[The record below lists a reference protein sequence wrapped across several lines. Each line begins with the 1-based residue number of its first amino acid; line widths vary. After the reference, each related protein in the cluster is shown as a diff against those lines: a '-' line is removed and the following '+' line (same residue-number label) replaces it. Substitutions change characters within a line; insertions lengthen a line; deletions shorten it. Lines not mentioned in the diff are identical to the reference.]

1 VTVESPQR
9 YLADSPW
16 IGGRTAGVFVAW
28 LIGGLVGGIAAGLAG
43 FDPLVDAA
51 GLTVV
56 IVFQTGAALL
66 AVTLYSQ
73 SAGTGSLASDVGLR
87 LEPRQWYGIPLGFA
101 AQLAAGLIL
110 VPLVEVL
117 NLSDAPQAV
126 SEIAGGTL
134 DTPGRVLLFISFVIV
149 GPLGEEVVFRGVF
162 LAWLSRRMGPFAAV
176 VVSAAAF
183 GLIHWEGPAT
193 VAPVIGLFLIGLVLG
208 YAAVRH
214 GNLSMALW
222 IHAGVN
228 LLAFL
233 VLIYEDRLIGWLD
246 EVESGLN
253 LVRLWF
259 G

>member
-1 VTVESPQR
+1 MTVESPQR
-9 YLADSPW
+9 YLAASPW
-16 IGGRTAGVFVAW
+16 SGSRTLGVFVAW
-28 LIGGLVGGIAAGLAG
+28 LMGGLVGGVAAGLAG
-43 FDPLVDAA
+43 FDPFVDAA

-56 IVFQTGAALL
+56 IAFQSGAALL

-73 SAGTGSLASDVGLR
+73 SAGTGSLSMDVGLE
-87 LEPRQWYGIPLGFA
+87 LKPRHWFGIPLGFA
-101 AQLAAGLIL
+101 AQWAAGLIL
-110 VPLVEVL
+110 IPLIDML

-126 SEIAGGTL
+126 SEIAGGTI

-162 LAWLSRRMGPFAAV
+162 LAWLSRRMGPMAAV
-176 VVSAAAF
+176 LVSAAAF
-183 GLIHWEGPAT
+183 GLIHWEGPDT
-193 VAPVIGLFLIGLVLG
+193 VAPVVGLFLIGLVLG
-208 YAAVRH
+208 YAAIRY

-233 VLIYEDRLIGWLD
+233 VLIYEDRIIEWLD
-246 EVESGLN
+246 ELESGLN

>member
-1 VTVESPQR
+1 MTVETSER
-9 YLADSPW
+9 YLSESPW
-16 IGGRTAGVFVAW
+16 TGNRTIGVFVGW
-28 LIGGLVGGIAAGLAG
+28 LVGGLVGGIVAALVG

-56 IVFQTGAALL
+56 IAFQTGAALL
-66 AVTLYSQ
+66 AVTLYGQ
-73 SAGTGSLASDVGLR
+73 SVGTGSLAADVGLVLR
-87 LEPRQWYGIPLGFA
+87 PRQWYGIPLGFA
-101 AQLAAGLIL
+101 AQWAAGLIL

-126 SEIAGGTL
+126 SDIAGDTL

-149 GPLGEEVVFRGVF
+149 GPLGEEIVFRGVL
-162 LAWLSRRMGPFAAV
+162 LAWLSRRMGPTAAV
-176 VVSAAAF
+176 FVSAAAF
-183 GLIHWEGPAT
+183 GLIHWEGPDT
-193 VAPVIGLFLIGLVLG
+193 VAPVVGLFLIGLVLG
-208 YAAVRH
+208 YAAIRQ
-214 GNLSMALW
+214 GNLSLALW

-233 VLIYEDRLIGWLD
+233 VLIYEDRIIEWIEEL
-246 EVESGLN
+246 ESGLN